1 MRDKT
6 ILEMYL
12 EDMKNITPVSDE
24 DVEALLYAYLKG
36 DVIAKNRLIEGHMM
50 YTTLL
55 TEPFLSKGQETV
67 DLIAESHLALTM
79 AVNDYKTGD
88 LKLQIKETVIRRLE
102 ELLRDEKE
110 IKNTADELAL
120 RLNDLMKVS
129 RDLAKELGR
138 EGTVKEIADRLLI
151 PEREVEELL
160 KISLNAM
167 KFQ

>member
-120 RLNDLMKVS
+120 RLK
-129 RDLAKELGR
+129 
-138 EGTVKEIADRLLI
+138 DRKS
-151 PEREVEELL
+151 VV
-160 KISLNAM
+160 
-167 KFQ
+167 

>member
-24 DVEALLYAYLKG
+24 DVEALLCACLKG

-50 YTTLL
+50 YATLL

-88 LKLQIKETVIRRLE
+88 LKLHIKETVIKRLE

-110 IKNTADELAL
+110 IKDTADELAL

-151 PEREVEELL
+151 PEQEVEELL
-160 KISLNAM
+160 KMSLNAM